1 MKNDIDSKI
10 FKKLEQDVVK
20 YGNIGNVM
28 LIGDINAH
36 MNEGDLDYIQHD
48 MNDILDDCL
57 PNNYIADNVYLSRC
71 TQVHQTTNTYGKN
84 ILDICIGLQLRILNG
99 RTLED
104 SSGKPTFYGFHGT
117 SIDDYC
123 ICSASTMK
131 DVINFKV
138 HGYNPHLSDH
148 CKISVKI
155 QSRFTFHEQQQLRAA
170 PQNIKWSEAQ
180 ENKFLRNLDND
191 RIKVICSEIDKLEQN
206 HSSEKEFQILF
217 SEYSDMLHKAAFGI
231 NPPSNKKRRK
241 RKAKKPWYDFD
252 CGAKYRHI
260 KYLSWKLSLQ
270 PWNKELR
277 LKLLCEE
284 TN

>member
-1 MKNDIDSKI
+1 M
-10 FKKLEQDVVK
+10 
-20 YGNIGNVM
+20 
-28 LIGDINAH
+28 
-36 MNEGDLDYIQHD
+36 
-48 MNDILDDCL
+48 
-57 PNNYIADNVYLSRC
+57 
-71 TQVHQTTNTYGKN
+71 
-84 ILDICIGLQLRILNG
+84 
-99 RTLED
+99 
-104 SSGKPTFYGFHGT
+104 
-117 SIDDYC
+117 
-123 ICSASTMK
+123 MK

-191 RIKVICSEIDKLEQN
+191 RIKMICSEIDKVEQN

-241 RKAKKPWYDFD
+241 EKLGSLGIILIVEQNIDILNIFHGNYHHNH
-252 CGAKYRHI
+252 GI
-260 KYLSWKLSLQ
+260 KS
-270 PWNKELR
+270 
-277 LKLLCEE
+277 
-284 TN
+284 

>member
-1 MKNDIDSKI
+1 
-10 FKKLEQDVVK
+10 
-20 YGNIGNVM
+20 
-28 LIGDINAH
+28 
-36 MNEGDLDYIQHD
+36 
-48 MNDILDDCL
+48 
-57 PNNYIADNVYLSRC
+57 
-71 TQVHQTTNTYGKN
+71 
-84 ILDICIGLQLRILNG
+84 
-99 RTLED
+99 
-104 SSGKPTFYGFHGT
+104 
-117 SIDDYC
+117 
-123 ICSASTMK
+123 MK

-191 RIKVICSEIDKLEQN
+191 RIKEICFEIDKLEQN

-217 SEYSDMLHKAAFGI
+217 SEYSDMMHKAAFGI

-241 RKAKKPWYDFD
+241 RKAKKPCYDFD

-260 KYLSWKLSLQ
+260 KYLARKLSLQ

-277 LKLLCEE
+277 LKLLYEE
-284 TN
+284 KHYKKLIRKKHRQFKEKLLRKHKPFLFLENYRYA